1 MLRILRGLSRCAV
14 YELDGPDRSGVTKLF
29 RKPWMMTTIMFIG
42 MSFCIPIGYIEEFWQ
57 RRKQL
62 KENDGAHAP
71 LLNGTMEEVRRSP
84 ILLLSGTMPRA

>member
-1 MLRILRGLSRCAV
+1 MLRGLSQCAV

-42 MSFCIPIGYIEEFWQ
+42 MSFCIPIGYIEEYRQ

-71 LLNGTMEEVRRSP
+71 LLNGTMEEVRQSP
-84 ILLLSGTMPRA
+84 MLVLSVTMPTA